1 MNRWMARVAVVLV
14 MMSVG
19 SAASAQMGKDGT
31 GKPGMMGDGMMGSG
45 GMGMPDMMG
54 MHGPGMGMDMG
65 GGMMDM
71 MKMMKAVSSLNLTPE
86 QNKKLQMVKL
96 QHQKEAIPLLGKI
109 RMAGVDIQELLL
121 ADSVDLAKV
130 KAKVREKHEAM
141 ADLDISH
148 LVLMRD
154 VKAVLS
160 PEQRQR
166 MESMMMEMGPM
177 PMMGP
182 MMAPPSG
189 NGKNEGTPQA
199 APGAP
204 GGSPPKT
211 DDPHGH

>member
-1 MNRWMARVAVVLV
+1 MNTWMARVAVVLV

-31 GKPGMMGDGMMGSG
+31 GKSGMMGDGMMGGG

-86 QNKKLQMVKL
+86 QNKKLQLLKL
-96 QHQKEAIPLLGKI
+96 HHQKEAIPLLGKI

-141 ADLDISH
+141 ADLDIGH

-166 MESMMMEMGPM
+166 MESMIMEMGPM

-182 MMAPPSG
+182 MRAPPSG

-204 GGSPPKT
+204 GGAADSK
-211 DDPHGH
+211 DPHGH

>member
-19 SAASAQMGKDGT
+19 STALAQMGKDGT
-31 GKPGMMGDGMMGSG
+31 GKSGMMGDGIMGGG

-96 QHQKEAIPLLGKI
+96 QHQKEAIPLLGQI
-109 RMAGVDIQELLL
+109 RMAGVEIQELLL
-121 ADSVDLAKV
+121 ADPVNLEKV
-130 KAKVREKHEAM
+130 KAKVREKHETM
-141 ADLDISH
+141 ANLDISH

-182 MMAPPSG
+182 PSG
-189 NGKNEGTPQA
+189 KGKNEGTPQA

>member
-1 MNRWMARVAVVLV
+1 MNRWMARVAVLVV

-19 SAASAQMGKDGT
+19 SAALAQMGKDGM
-31 GKPGMMGDGMMGSG
+31 GKSGMMGDGMMGGG

-54 MHGPGMGMDMG
+54 MHGQGMGMDMG

-71 MKMMKAVSSLNLTPE
+71 MKMMKAVSGLNLTPD
-86 QNKKLQMVKL
+86 QSKKLHVLKL
-96 QHQKEAIPLLGKI
+96 HHQKEAIPLLGKI

-121 ADSVDLAKV
+121 AEPVDLEKI
-130 KAKVREKHEAM
+130 KAKVREKHEVM
-141 ADLDISH
+141 ANLDISH

-154 VKAVLS
+154 VKAVLT

-177 PMMGP
+177 MDSPAGR
-182 MMAPPSG
+182 G
-189 NGKNEGTPQA
+189 ENNEERLQAVPGT
-199 APGAP
+199 P